1 MSQRS
6 EKYARNMDRRLGRL
20 EERVDKINMSVTAH
34 GVRVSTAEELI
45 EAMGIPPHLNAATYS
60 VQIAQDKPRKD
71 ARQAAR
77 RKRMARRR
85 RLLLAAAMA
94 LVALVILVAVAARG
108 AETGGAERTAAPV
121 ATIQGNATPIV
132 DLLEPVDHPP
142 TPEEIEEALLAQGY
156 FSLAVPLPYDL
167 QDAMRKACAEYGCPY
182 PLALAVAEIES
193 RFDPE
198 AVGPI
203 GETGIMQLN
212 PGPGGS
218 YHAELEAATGQD
230 PNDPAGNIFCG
241 VYLLGKYMDKYD
253 DPAKAAMAYN
263 MGESG
268 ARKAWANGVTSTKY
282 TVAILEAVENWEY
295 TVNAWNGV

>member
-6 EKYARNMDRRLGRL
+6 EKYARNTEHRLTHL
-20 EERVDKINMSVTAH
+20 EERVAKINMDVIAH
-34 GVRVSTAEELI
+34 GVRISTAEELI
-45 EAMGIPPHLNAATYS
+45 EAMGIPPHLNATTYS
-60 VQIAQDKPRKD
+60 VQIAQDKPRKE

-85 RLLLAAAMA
+85 RLLLAAALA

-108 AETGGAERTAAPV
+108 AETGGAERAAAPV

-167 QDAMRKACAEYGCPY
+167 QDAMRTACAEYSCPY

-193 RFDPE
+193 RFDPD
-198 AVGPI
+198 AVGAV
-203 GETGIMQLN
+203 GEVGVMQLN

-218 YHAELEAATGQD
+218 YHAELQAATGWD
-230 PNDPAGNIFCG
+230 PTTQTGNVFCG

-253 DPAKAAMAYN
+253 DPAKAVMAYN

-268 ARKAWANGVTSTKY
+268 AKKAWANGVTSTKY
-282 TVAILEAVENWEY
+282 TEAVLEAVEHWEC